1 MKIKNNLE
9 YTLGTTIVNIETENM
24 SIVATS
30 IAQNDEEVHEVI
42 AQAIAK
48 SFSDALSNTLDNIPS
63 INKLLFGLAHIGE
76 EADSAK
82 VNVIKPSIKSI
93 ITFVNAIYRATK
105 SGKMNWIDA
114 YEKDVCPLPKEVK
127 DYIYKLTNGK

>member
-1 MKIKNNLE
+1 MEIRNNLE

-42 AQAIAK
+42 TKAIAK
-48 SFSDALSNTLDNIPS
+48 SFSNALSNTPDNIPS

-82 VNVIKPSIKSI
+82 VNVIKPSIKSMKA
-93 ITFVNAIYRATK
+93 FVYAIYRATK
-105 SGKMNWIDA
+105 SGKMDRIDT

-127 DYIYKLTNGK
+127 DYIKGLISK

>member
-1 MKIKNNLE
+1 MEIKNNLE

-42 AQAIAK
+42 TKAIAK
-48 SFSDALSNTLDNIPS
+48 SFSEALSNTPDNIPS

-82 VNVIKPSIKSI
+82 VNVIKPSIKSMKA
-93 ITFVNAIYRATK
+93 FVYAIYRATK
-105 SGKMNWIDA
+105 SGRMNWIDA
-114 YEKDVCPLPKEVK
+114 YEKDVCSLPKEVK
-127 DYIYKLTNGK
+127 DYIKELISK

>member
-1 MKIKNNLE
+1 MEIRNNLE
-9 YTLGTTIVNIETENM
+9 YALGTTIVNIETENM

-42 AQAIAK
+42 TKAIAK
-48 SFSDALSNTLDNIPS
+48 SFSEALSNTPDNIPS

-82 VNVIKPSIKSI
+82 INVIKPSIKSMKA
-93 ITFVNAIYRATK
+93 FVYAIYKVTT
-105 SGKMNWIDA
+105 SGKMDRIDT
-114 YEKDVCPLPKEVK
+114 YEKDVCLLPKEVK
-127 DYIYKLTNGK
+127 DYIKELISK

>member
-1 MKIKNNLE
+1 MEIRNNLE

-42 AQAIAK
+42 TKAIAK
-48 SFSDALSNTLDNIPS
+48 SFSEALSNTPDNIPS

-82 VNVIKPSIKSI
+82 VNVIKPSIQSMKA
-93 ITFVNAIYRATK
+93 FVYAIYRATK
-105 SGKMNWIDA
+105 SGKMDRIDT

-127 DYIYKLTNGK
+127 DYIKGLISK

>member
-1 MKIKNNLE
+1 MEIRNNLE

-42 AQAIAK
+42 TKAIAK
-48 SFSDALSNTLDNIPS
+48 SFSEALSNTPDNIPS

-82 VNVIKPSIKSI
+82 VNVIKPSIQSMKA
-93 ITFVNAIYRATK
+93 FVYAIYRATK
-105 SGKMNWIDA
+105 SGKMDRIDT

-127 DYIYKLTNGK
+127 DYIYKLTNNK

>member
-1 MKIKNNLE
+1 MEIRNNLE
-9 YTLGTTIVNIETENM
+9 YTLGTTIVHIETENM

-48 SFSDALSNTLDNIPS
+48 SFSDALSNTPDNIPS
-63 INKLLFGLAHIGE
+63 INKLLFGLAYIGE

-82 VNVIKPSIKSI
+82 VNVIKPSIQSMKK
-93 ITFVNAIYRATK
+93 FVEAIYKATTN
-105 SGKMNWIDA
+105 GKMDGIDT
-114 YEKDVCPLPKEVK
+114 YEKDVCPLPKEIK
-127 DYIYKLTNGK
+127 DYIKELISK

>member
-1 MKIKNNLE
+1 MEIRNNLE
-9 YTLGTTIVNIETENM
+9 YTLGTTIVHIETENM

-42 AQAIAK
+42 TRAIAK
-48 SFSDALSNTLDNIPS
+48 SFSDSLSNTLDNIPS

-82 VNVIKPSIKSI
+82 VNVIKPSIQSI

-105 SGKMNWIDA
+105 SGKMDEVDT

-127 DYIYKLTNGK
+127 DYIKELISK